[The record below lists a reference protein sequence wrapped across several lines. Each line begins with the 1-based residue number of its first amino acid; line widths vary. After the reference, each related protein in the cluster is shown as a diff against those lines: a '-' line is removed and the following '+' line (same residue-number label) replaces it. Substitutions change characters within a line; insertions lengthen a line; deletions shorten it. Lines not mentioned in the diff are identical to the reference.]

1 LASFFTSVDD
11 MSATTKIPPAPRTRR
26 RGFSFVEVLF
36 AVMILGIGFIMIAG
50 VFPVAIAQ
58 TAATQEETIGA
69 ATARGA
75 AATCATATSLR
86 ALIPND
92 GMVHRLT
99 DDAIGGY
106 QPWSLIKGNQI
117 LPDNTRF
124 GWVAMIKRDRE
135 DNFHQPPGYAQ
146 VIVVPVQVRG
156 RSGFNPA
163 VNDLKQFGTDLLPG
177 ATDKKATA
185 YGTLMPFHIRVTLT
199 EGSNNPGM
207 NFADRCVIDPNEG
220 FPNAAATGAVVVL
233 AGGNNP
239 IQTDAAG
246 RDIAGRIYRL
256 GNPVPNLTNTWELMP
271 GNDMAIDYGA
281 DGKTG
286 GGDDKEE
293 TTSGPVDA
301 WIVGQGLNYAV
312 PGSFEGG
319 NMAIGAY
326 TSYIPLK

>member
-1 LASFFTSVDD
+1 VDD
-11 MSATTKIPPAPRTRR
+11 MIAMTTKIPPAPRTRR

-156 RSGFNPA
+156 RSGFDPR
-163 VNDLKQFGTDLLPG
+163 DLVQVG
-177 ATDKKATA
+177 ANAAA
-185 YGTLMPFHIRVTLT
+185 YATLMPLPIQVTLT
-199 EGSNNPGM
+199 EGGNDP
-207 NFADRCVIDPNEG
+207 DRCVINSG
-220 FPNAAATGAVVVL
+220 IGMGAAATGAVIVL
-233 AGGNNP
+233 QGAPNGA
-239 IQTDAAG
+239 QQDTAK
-246 RDIAGRIYRL
+246 RDVSGRIYRL
-256 GNPVPNLTNTWELMP
+256 GNPVPNVANTWELMP
-271 GNDMAIDYGA
+271 GNDMSIDYGA
-281 DGKTG
+281 DGKVG
-286 GGDDKEE
+286 GSGDSADKQE

-301 WIVGQGLNYAV
+301 WIVGQGRNYAAA
-312 PGSFEGG
+312 GLNFEGG